1 MFCNNQPPT
10 CIELLSLVR
19 VGTSVKFR
27 FGIIYLIETEIYPVS
42 KISMFSK
49 KYGTKHKDKQE
60 LEPVEFPETPAYY
73 IHH

>member
-10 CIELLSLVR
+10 CIELLSLVG

-49 KYGTKHKDKQE
+49 KYGTKQE
-60 LEPVEFPETPAYY
+60 LERVEFPETPAYY
-73 IHH
+73 IHHK

>member
-10 CIELLSLVR
+10 CIELLSLVG

-49 KYGTKHKDKQE
+49 KYGTKQE
-60 LEPVEFPETPAYY
+60 LERVEFPETPSYY
-73 IHH
+73 IHHK